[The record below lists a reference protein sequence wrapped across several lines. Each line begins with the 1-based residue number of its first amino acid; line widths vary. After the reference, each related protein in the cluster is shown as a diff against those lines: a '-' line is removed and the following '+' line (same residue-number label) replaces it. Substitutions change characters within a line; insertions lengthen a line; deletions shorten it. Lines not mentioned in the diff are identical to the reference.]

1 MAMTLF
7 ESSKRIDGNVKRAA
21 IIEMFAR
28 NSDLMRIM
36 PFENIPGDSMTYT
49 LEAKLPSI
57 GTRGVN
63 EAYTESTGVVNP
75 EVERLRILG
84 GDLDVDKFLIKTRGP
99 DLRSQEEAMKVKALS
114 LYMTD
119 LVISGDSVTDP
130 RQFDGLR
137 KRIVAPQL
145 FAANLG
151 APSSNSPLS
160 LEALDAAIDQVDGAN
175 AILLSKAMKR
185 KLNKAARLNIGG
197 DILVSKDEFGF
208 TITTYNEYPLIIVD
222 YNHLGVRIVDFNEV
236 GPGGGSTA
244 TSIYVANVGDG
255 YVTGL
260 QNGDME
266 VDDLGQL
273 DTKPVFRTRVEWYV
287 GLAAMHGRCLARV
300 WGITNA
306 DVTA

>member
-1 MAMTLF
+1 
-7 ESSKRIDGNVKRAA
+7 
-21 IIEMFAR
+21 
-28 NSDLMRIM
+28 
-36 PFENIPGDSMTYT
+36 
-49 LEAKLPSI
+49 
-57 GTRGVN
+57 
-63 EAYTESTGVVNP
+63 
-75 EVERLRILG
+75 
-84 GDLDVDKFLIKTRGP
+84 
-99 DLRSQEEAMKVKALS
+99 MKVKALS